1 MRGASLAVRAFRVVT
16 SHLAPLVACGAE
28 MRVEVQIVDLRA
40 GARWAAHVVGDPAGD
55 SRAVGRDHCLVVLV
69 ESALFS

>member
-1 MRGASLAVRAFRVVT
+1 
-16 SHLAPLVACGAE
+16 

-40 GARWAAHVVGDPAGD
+40 SARWAAHVVGDPAGD
-55 SRAVGRDHCLVVLV
+55 SRAVGRDHYLVVLV